1 MSICGEI
8 ENTENAIKSLRT
20 KEFNIKFKSSGL
32 TDEERLKIVNTI
44 REEILEETVRLSKL
58 LELANNAE
66 GSHRA

>member
-44 REEILEETVRLSKL
+44 REEILEETVRLNKL

>member
-32 TDEERLKIVNTI
+32 TDEERLKIFNTI
-44 REEILEETVRLSKL
+44 REEILEETVRLNKL